1 MCDTNRTQSRDF
13 RRRGSVLILV
23 TALLGMLF
31 VMGVAFM
38 ASMNFEAEMIAA
50 ERRQSGVEDG
60 IDGMFDEVG
69 GLLKEGMP
77 FAAVQLPGSSSTYA
91 ELPGY
96 HNTFS
101 PIEPSR
107 DQASGDVVFDWFT
120 DLESLRDEPFTGS
133 RFMGMTL
140 GTVLRNGSE
149 DPDLNRVVVDADG
162 DGIVDSVQFDLADV
176 LEFSSEQLAEL
187 SELLNP
193 FSEVTGEVNLG
204 IRIIPHGGM
213 VNLNESHP
221 SLIDNVLD
229 REGGYIHSPVEFG
242 VFYSPA
248 LEENLLR
255 RRGLLPPRIIPPSAL
270 HGNMFLD
277 DDPDS
282 TGDGDMLI
290 QLFPPGETVFED
302 DHRYWGFEFDEMYP
316 PGDPDAFVKMWSI
329 RMEPETSFEQ
339 EPSMEEYDRRHL
351 VTTISHDDLLARSVQ
366 ITVPLPYAPPPDNT
380 TEADIRDKMIEAN
393 QEYADPECAF
403 LPFEYVD
410 YPQDIPNEGDCAC
423 PSDEG
428 CRFDP
433 RKGRLLVSLPWIQD
447 ALDEGLIS
455 SASAIQLIQDTFMVM
470 LFNAA
475 GPMWEDECPSGGCL
489 AAGEECVIDPGTGAN
504 ICVDPQLRYQPH
516 RLAQIA
522 RTAAALTANL
532 IDFMDADSV
541 PTRVEV
547 RSCNFDEIDTVGRG
561 FNPPVYVYGLERQPY
576 ITEVAVHWYEDDPT
590 NFYYYGIELFNPHA
604 EDIETLDQYYLRVIT
619 ETGDVSYPLTQT
631 IPAADFKAVVNDGAF
646 PGVGATPEVLP
657 GLVLPNTTGDS
668 ADIYLLR
675 EVQYLGDDLPTKI
688 VVDQFAFAYQPKG
701 TETPPFS
708 FAMERPQ
715 VTAATPWYAPI
726 AGGKTNPYGTSL
738 GGDNVVPAGSP
749 ARRPVEVFFANTDDM
764 RTAFPTTG
772 SLLLLM
778 RYANRS
784 WDEHDHV
791 PANLA
796 FTTELG
802 GLDRSVY
809 YDVAAGGGV
818 SELRDRFELIDNGH
832 MPVFEKDGVYAHR
845 RDPALEAVTNTLGS
859 VDALP
864 WGQLVFDYF
873 TALPLSS
880 GGPYRGDPDSLAGPA
895 SIPRV
900 DMDGL
905 RVHGRININA
915 APWRVL
921 AGLPLM
927 PVEAFQ
933 EYPVELRN
941 KISMYAGLGSG
952 DAFPIGEQRAR
963 AIVAYR
969 EMKELSEGL
978 DSEGVEMTTGYY
990 GTTVSPAPPNPYGR
1004 GWDDDD
1010 PAARRGTG
1018 FMTIGELLNVRHPD
1032 AYEELNQPFAGFG
1045 NYDDYS
1051 LYRMDSGVIESVDDT
1066 VVPPISTEDYVS
1078 AISLMVAL
1086 GDWVTVRSQVFT
1098 IYGVLRGQ
1106 EDLTITDEDPDL
1118 EELIQIRDIDSRAIR
1133 FQETV
1138 DRLPTFLGERLP
1150 VHIGERVITGYDD
1163 TQND

>member
-1 MCDTNRTQSRDF
+1 
-13 RRRGSVLILV
+13 
-23 TALLGMLF
+23 
-31 VMGVAFM
+31 
-38 ASMNFEAEMIAA
+38 
-50 ERRQSGVEDG
+50 
-60 IDGMFDEVG
+60 
-69 GLLKEGMP
+69 
-77 FAAVQLPGSSSTYA
+77 
-91 ELPGY
+91 
-96 HNTFS
+96 
-101 PIEPSR
+101 
-107 DQASGDVVFDWFT
+107 
-120 DLESLRDEPFTGS
+120 
-133 RFMGMTL
+133 
-140 GTVLRNGSE
+140 
-149 DPDLNRVVVDADG
+149 
-162 DGIVDSVQFDLADV
+162 
-176 LEFSSEQLAEL
+176 
-187 SELLNP
+187 
-193 FSEVTGEVNLG
+193 
-204 IRIIPHGGM
+204 
-213 VNLNESHP
+213 
-221 SLIDNVLD
+221 
-229 REGGYIHSPVEFG
+229 
-242 VFYSPA
+242 
-248 LEENLLR
+248 
-255 RRGLLPPRIIPPSAL
+255 
-270 HGNMFLD
+270 
-277 DDPDS
+277 
-282 TGDGDMLI
+282 
-290 QLFPPGETVFED
+290 
-302 DHRYWGFEFDEMYP
+302 
-316 PGDPDAFVKMWSI
+316 
-329 RMEPETSFEQ
+329 
-339 EPSMEEYDRRHL
+339 
-351 VTTISHDDLLARSVQ
+351 
-366 ITVPLPYAPPPDNT
+366 
-380 TEADIRDKMIEAN
+380 
-393 QEYADPECAF
+393 
-403 LPFEYVD
+403 
-410 YPQDIPNEGDCAC
+410 
-423 PSDEG
+423 
-428 CRFDP
+428 
-433 RKGRLLVSLPWIQD
+433 
-447 ALDEGLIS
+447 
-455 SASAIQLIQDTFMVM
+455 
-470 LFNAA
+470 
-475 GPMWEDECPSGGCL
+475 
-489 AAGEECVIDPGTGAN
+489 
-504 ICVDPQLRYQPH
+504 
-516 RLAQIA
+516 
-522 RTAAALTANL
+522 
-532 IDFMDADSV
+532 
-541 PTRVEV
+541 
-547 RSCNFDEIDTVGRG
+547 
-561 FNPPVYVYGLERQPY
+561 
-576 ITEVAVHWYEDDPT
+576 
-590 NFYYYGIELFNPHA
+590 
-604 EDIETLDQYYLRVIT
+604 
-619 ETGDVSYPLTQT
+619 
-631 IPAADFKAVVNDGAF
+631 
-646 PGVGATPEVLP
+646 
-657 GLVLPNTTGDS
+657 
-668 ADIYLLR
+668 
-675 EVQYLGDDLPTKI
+675 
-688 VVDQFAFAYQPKG
+688 
-701 TETPPFS
+701 
-708 FAMERPQ
+708 MERPQ